1 MARFDRLELINAVG
15 ELAGLLGR
23 SSDTAGFLSDVVD
36 LVART
41 IKADVSSIYLH
52 DALRDELILRATHGL
67 NPEFVGTLSLRPGE
81 GLTGRAFEEGNLLTV
96 SKASAAQGFK
106 PIPHLGEEAFE
117 AFLAAPIRRGPVRIG
132 VMTLQHREA
141 GYFDERD
148 GRAMR
153 AVTGYLAQALENA
166 SLLYELSEERRSAE
180 PALGAPRSG
189 MFDGAVLGK
198 GIAQGKSIFL
208 QRDVTGG
215 DGRTPESVEE
225 ELDRFSRS
233 VSSSLHQLEELQR
246 HADEIISDLSALVF
260 SAHLL
265 MLRDSSFTGRMRERI
280 EAGESAEAAVHRVVS
295 DFVSRFEALPEARFQ
310 EKALDVRDLGHRL
323 QLNLSGA
330 PEGGADYG
338 GRILIIRE
346 LFPSELIKLAVQR
359 AAGIILV
366 GGRTSHIAILSQS
379 LGIPVVASDEHT
391 LLELPDET
399 EVILDGEDGKIIVG
413 PKEDVRAAY
422 ESRRARHR
430 RPPKQEHLE
439 PPFLT
444 VDGAVIHLLANVNL
458 VKDSRA
464 AAEIGAE
471 GIGLYR
477 SEFPFLIRN
486 DFPSEDEQI
495 EVYRRV
501 FEPMGRR
508 EITVRALDIGGD
520 KLTNRYA
527 HTENNPFLGFRGIRF
542 LLHEKELF
550 REQLRALL
558 QSRSEAPLRVMFPM
572 IGSLEEFQEA
582 KELLREAKDSVW
594 GTETPLP
601 PVGAMIEVPS
611 AIEVAPELA
620 ASADFLSLG
629 TNDLTMYVLGVDRSN
644 GLVGNLFRTDHPALL
659 RATARLIRNVGPL
672 RLQTTVCGESA
683 GDPYMLLF
691 YIGIGIRRFSVQ
703 PHGLSE
709 LAGIIEKVSL
719 RECEGEAEELLNC
732 ATVREVEERR
742 KSWLERNAA
751 RLGVSQKRRS

>member
-1 MARFDRLELINAVG
+1 MAKFDRLELINAVG

-52 DALRDELILRATHGL
+52 DALRNELILRATHGL
-67 NPEFVGTLSLRPGE
+67 NPEFVGTLSLQPGE
-81 GLTGRAFEEGNLLTV
+81 GLTGRAFQEGTLLAV
-96 SKASAAQGFK
+96 SKASEAQGFK

-117 AFLAAPIRRGPVRIG
+117 AFVAAPIKRGPVRIG

-166 SLLYELSEERRSAE
+166 SLLYELGEERRGAAPAE
-180 PALGAPRSG
+180 SAPRGG
-189 MFDGAVLGK
+189 MFDGAVLGR
-198 GIAQGKSIFL
+198 GIAQGRTIFL
-208 QRDVTGG
+208 ERDVGT
-215 DGRTPESVEE
+215 TPGAPPAELEA
-225 ELDRFSRS
+225 ELDRFQDS
-233 VSSSLHQLEELQR
+233 VGASLHQLEELQR
-246 HADEIISDLSALVF
+246 NADEIVSDLSALVF

-265 MLRDSSFTGRMRERI
+265 MLRDSSFTGRMRELI
-280 EAGESAEAAVHRVVS
+280 EGGDSAETAVHRVVS
-295 DFVSRFEALPEARFQ
+295 DFVARFEALPEARFQ

-323 QLNLSGA
+323 QLNLTG
-330 PEGGADYG
+330 ERDGGADYR

-391 LLELPDET
+391 LLDLPDET
-399 EVILDGEDGKIIVG
+399 EVILDGEDGKIILT
-413 PKEDVRAAY
+413 PDEDVRRAY
-422 ESRRARHR
+422 KSRKERYREER
-430 RPPKQEHLE
+430 KEEHLE
-439 PPFLT
+439 PPFIT
-444 VDGAVIHLLANVNL
+444 RDGAVVHLLANVNL

-501 FEPMGRR
+501 FQPMGER

-558 QSRSEAPLRVMFPM
+558 QSRPKAPLKIMFPM
-572 IGSLEEFQEA
+572 VGSLEEFEEG
-582 KELLREAKDSVW
+582 KKLLREAADEVR
-594 GTETPLP
+594 GTNEPLP
-601 PVGAMIEVPS
+601 PVGAMVELPS
-611 AIEVAPELA
+611 AIELAPELA

-659 RATARLIRNVGPL
+659 RATARLIRNVGSL

-683 GDPYMLLF
+683 GDPYMLVY

-703 PHGLSE
+703 PHGLPD
-709 LAGIIEKVSL
+709 LARVIRSVSL
-719 RECEGEAEELLNC
+719 GECEQEAQALLSC
-732 ATVREVEERR
+732 SRVTEVEERR
-742 KSWLERNAA
+742 RNWLEKT
-751 RLGVSQKRRS
+751 RLGDLLKGGAH